1 MSAVSDLLSDY
12 QHVIEEIRIVTG
24 DDSAFEVVVDGNLV
38 YSKHATGRHAEPG
51 EVLDLFTNLMGSD
64 VPRYGEERAS
74 LLGGQ
79 NEQFHLEV

>member
-51 EVLDLFTNLMGSD
+51 EVLDLFTAHVGPD
-64 VPRYGEERAS
+64 VPHCGEDDA
-74 LLGGQ
+74 G
-79 NEQFHLEV
+79 